1 MICIDP
7 LLDFL
12 ISLIFIIELNRL
24 ISFNVCLLRDFLR
37 VGLEG
42 LGLFIRW
49 ILTELAMLG
58 WSILGLFMKRGLGS
72 SLLKS
77 SLILVLSY
85 FIDHLRF
92 QTSILFINILAT
104 QIKPKQIYYV

>member
-1 MICIDP
+1 MLCID
-7 LLDFL
+7 LFLDFL

-24 ISFNVCLLRDFLR
+24 ISFNVCFLRDFLR
-37 VGLEG
+37 VGWEE

-58 WSILGLFMKRGLGS
+58 WSILGLFMKHGLGS
-72 SLLKS
+72 NLLKS

-85 FIDHLRF
+85 FIYHLRF
-92 QTSILFINILAT
+92 QTSILFINILTT
-104 QIKPKQIYYV
+104 QIKPK